1 MQHLTQQIL
10 SIKPNYFSIYS
21 EFVNWDPYQRK
32 STYEENF
39 VSNKHKGIL
48 SPHAKKR
55 IFEAMDWLI
64 HLSKNKQAYNFH
76 VKKYFNFK
84 LAMITLTLPSDQKH
98 SDLFIKKYLLNEF
111 LTVIRKKFGIKN
123 YIWKAEKTIK
133 KNIHFH
139 IVIDQYVY
147 HKEINKIWNR
157 QLSRHGYIKQYKA
170 NQENQHKDG
179 FGLRHDLISNW
190 PEEKQKK
197 AYEFGLKTKWECPTG
212 TSDIHSLK
220 KIRNAKSY
228 LTKYITKNPDLEKAI
243 KAELEEYKVEKK
255 SWLLSDEEIET
266 CKNKAV
272 EKMSIQGNIWYISQS
287 LSKIKAPQTELT
299 NEIQAELEVL
309 HKKKS
314 DKILQKDYCK
324 IITIPVNDLLKYG
337 FKAIHKIFSEYM
349 LHLYNTF
356 YPPDAGLQL
365 CIPVS

>member
-1 MQHLTQQIL
+1 MQHLIQNIL
-10 SIKPNYFSIYS
+10 SIKPNYFSIFS
-21 EFVNWDPYQRK
+21 QFVDYYPDK
-32 STYEENF
+32 SRHTFEENF
-39 VSNKHKGIL
+39 ISNKHKGII
-48 SPHAKKR
+48 SKHAKKR
-55 IFEAMDWLI
+55 IYDAMDWLI
-64 HLSKNKQAYNFH
+64 HLSQDKKAYNFH
-76 VKKYFNFK
+76 IKKYFNFR

-139 IVIDQYVY
+139 IVVDQYIY

-157 QLSRHGYIKQYKA
+157 QLSRHGYINEYKK
-170 NQENQHKDG
+170 NQEEQHKDG
-179 FGLRHDLISNW
+179 FGLRHDLISQW

-197 AYEFGLKTKWECPTG
+197 AYEFGVKTKWVNPTG

-243 KAELEEYKVEKK
+243 KCEIEEYKNEKK
-255 SWLLSDEEIET
+255 SWLLSDEEIEA

-299 NEIQAELEVL
+299 NEIQAELEML

-314 DKILQKDYCK
+314 DKILQKDYFK
-324 IITIPVNDLLKYG
+324 VVTIPVNDLLKYG
-337 FKAIHKIFSEYM
+337 FKAIHKIFSDYM

-365 CIPVS
+365 SIPTT